1 MSVISPAGATIPDVT
16 HHVAAVNGTRLHYVS
31 AGTDGSPVLLVH
43 GWPETWWAFHKLI
56 PLLARRHRVFAVDL
70 RGFGDSDTASG
81 DIDAATYVED
91 LHQLIEH
98 LGAGPVHLSCQDIS
112 GDTSFRLAA
121 THPADVLSLT
131 AVETTLIGFGLENL
145 ADVNNGGSWHVGF
158 LGTPGIPELFLPGI
172 ERRMIADWAYPVM
185 TATEGAVTEADLDEF
200 IRTYARTGGW
210 SGTAVLYR
218 EIFADKGTTKALAA
232 SSPLSVP
239 VLTVDAS
246 SVSATEQTFRSVV
259 TSEVTSLRLREVGHL
274 VAQEAPEELAAAMV
288 EFMARAELPTAAH
301 NG

>member
-16 HHVAAVNGTRLHYVS
+16 HHVADVNGTRLHYVS
-31 AGTDGSPVLLVH
+31 AGTHGSPVLLLH

-56 PLLARRHRVFAVDL
+56 PLLARTHRVFAVDL
-70 RGFGDSDTASG
+70 RGFGDSGTTSG

-98 LGAGPVHLSCQDIS
+98 LGTGPVHLSCQDIS
-112 GDTSFRLAA
+112 GNTGFRLAA
-121 THPADVLSLT
+121 AHPADVLSLT
-131 AVETTLIGFGLENL
+131 AVETTLTGFGLEKL
-145 ADVNNGGSWHVGF
+145 ADVVNGGSWHVGF
-158 LGTPGIPELFLPGI
+158 LGAPGVPELFLPGI
-172 ERRMIADWAYPVM
+172 ERRMIADWAYPLM

-200 IRTYARTGGW
+200 VRTYARTGGW

-218 EIFADKGTTKALAA
+218 DIFAGKDAIRALAT

-246 SVSATEQTFRSVV
+246 GVSLTEQTFRAVA
-259 TSEVTSLRLREVGHL
+259 TSEVTSVRLPEVGHL
-274 VAQEAPEELAAAMV
+274 VAQEAPDELAAVMLK
-288 EFMARAELPTAAH
+288 FLARAEPPAAH
-301 NG
+301 SS